1 MATIK
6 IRKGDTV
13 KVIAGRDKGKTGRV
27 LEVQTEKQR
36 LLVEGVMMVKRHT
49 KANPA
54 RQIKGGIA
62 EKEAPIHVSNVMVV
76 TGDGKPSRIGRSRE
90 RELRPRRCAWR
101 ARRAKCCRPRARDNG
116 KQSWPGS
123 ENITRRTYCRLL

>member
-1 MATIK
+1 MGTMK

-27 LEVQTEKQR
+27 LEVQNEKER

-54 RQIKGGIA
+54 KQIKGGVA
-62 EKEAPIHVSNVMVV
+62 EKEATIHVSNVMVV
-76 TGDGKPSRIGRSRE
+76 AGDGKPSRVGYKFEGEGASAKKVRV
-90 RELRPRRCAWR
+90 
-101 ARRAKCCRPRARDNG
+101 ARKTGEVLASKN
-116 KQSWPGS
+116 
-123 ENITRRTYCRLL
+123 